1 MLTGTL
7 LNGRNVMTEVLFAV
21 PVLPGKEELDR
32 QVLDELAGSRREEYE
47 ASLREGGITRQA
59 IWHQET
65 PDGTL
70 AIVYFEAD
78 DPEAPMRWTTSDSEV
93 SRWFV
98 EQMQEVHGIDI
109 SQQAPPSVSQV
120 HDVRV

>member
-1 MLTGTL
+1 MLAATL
-7 LNGRNVMTEVLFAV
+7 FDERKVMAEILFAV
-21 PVLPGKEELDR
+21 PVVSGKEELDR
-32 QVLDELAGSRREEYE
+32 NVLDELAGSRREEYE
-47 ASLREGGITRQA
+47 AGLRDAGITRQA

-70 AIVYFEAD
+70 ALVYFEAD
-78 DPEAPMRWTTSDSEV
+78 DPEAPMRWTTSDSAV

-109 SQQAPPSVSQV
+109 SQQPPPPVSKV
-120 HDVRV
+120 HDVRL

>member
-1 MLTGTL
+1 MA
-7 LNGRNVMTEVLFAV
+7 EVVFAV

-47 ASLREGGITRQA
+47 AALRDAGITRQA

-78 DPEAPMRWTTSDSEV
+78 DAEAPMRWTQSDSAV
-93 SRWFV
+93 SKWFV
-98 EQMQEVHGIDI
+98 EQMQEVHGFDI
-109 SQQAPPSVSQV
+109 SQQPPPSVSKV
-120 HDVRV
+120 HDVTA

>member
-1 MLTGTL
+1 MA
-7 LNGRNVMTEVLFAV
+7 EVVFAV
-21 PVLPGKEELDR
+21 PVVPGKEDLDR

-47 ASLREGGITRQA
+47 TAMRDAGIRRQA
-59 IWHQET
+59 IWHQKN
-65 PDGTL
+65 PDGGTL

-78 DPEAPMRWTTSDSEV
+78 DPEAPMRWTQSDSEI

-109 SQQAPPSVSQV
+109 SQQPPPPVSQV
-120 HDVRV
+120 HDVGV

>member
-1 MLTGTL
+1 MAEI
-7 LNGRNVMTEVLFAV
+7 VFAV
-21 PVLPGKEELDR
+21 PVLPGKEQLDR
-32 QVLDELAGSRREEYE
+32 EVMDELAGSRREEYE
-47 ASLREGGITRQA
+47 AALRDAGITRQA
-59 IWHQET
+59 IWHEET

-78 DPEAPMRWTTSDSEV
+78 DAEAPMRWTQSESGV

-98 EQMQEVHGIDI
+98 ERMQEVHGFDI
-109 SQQAPPSVSQV
+109 SQQPPPPVRKV